1 MRREQIYLSTI
12 AADAP
17 SAARHYGL
25 GLELAEYCTARNLDE
40 YAAETAAAVGEK
52 LSGIPRRILHAPFNE
67 LFPCAIDP
75 KARELAR
82 FRYRQA
88 IALTREYG
96 AEKVVIHGGYHP
108 RIYYPCWYTGQSIL
122 FWRDFLRED
131 PGVIIVL
138 ENVLEEEPGM
148 LPDIVRG
155 VDDPRLRL
163 CLDVGHAYAYSGTHP
178 LEWLEYW
185 APWLSHF
192 HLHNNDGTWDAHEAL
207 PCGGIPMEELLR
219 LADRLCPD
227 ATYTLEVTEA
237 EPSVRWLLETG
248 LLRHLM

>member
-1 MRREQIYLSTI
+1 MRREQICISTI
-12 AADAP
+12 AADA
-17 SAARHYGL
+17 SRTARRYGL
-25 GLELAEYCTARNLDE
+25 GLEIAEYCTASNLDE
-40 YAAETAAAVGEK
+40 HAAETAASVGEK
-52 LSGIPRRILHAPFNE
+52 LSGIPRCILHAPFNE

-88 IALTREYG
+88 IDLAQAYG
-96 AEKVVIHGGYHP
+96 AAKVVIHGGYHP
-108 RIYYPCWYTGQSIL
+108 RIYYPCWYTEQSIL

-163 CLDVGHAYAYSGTHP
+163 CLDVGHAHAYSGTPP
-178 LEWLEYW
+178 LEWLECW
-185 APWLSHF
+185 A
-192 HLHNNDGTWDAHEAL
+192 T
-207 PCGGIPMEELLR
+207 
-219 LADRLCPD
+219 
-227 ATYTLEVTEA
+227 
-237 EPSVRWLLETG
+237 
-248 LLRHLM
+248 